1 MEKASKKEEVKER
14 IFSVSESEFLRVAS
28 LYRSMPLTFDTHQ
41 YILKG
46 LESLMVT
53 PTKD

>member
-1 MEKASKKEEVKER
+1 MKNEKKETEKV
-14 IFSVSESEFLRVAS
+14 FLVSESEFLRVAN
-28 LYRSMPLTFDTHQ
+28 LYKSIPLSFDTHQ
-41 YILKG
+41 YLLKG